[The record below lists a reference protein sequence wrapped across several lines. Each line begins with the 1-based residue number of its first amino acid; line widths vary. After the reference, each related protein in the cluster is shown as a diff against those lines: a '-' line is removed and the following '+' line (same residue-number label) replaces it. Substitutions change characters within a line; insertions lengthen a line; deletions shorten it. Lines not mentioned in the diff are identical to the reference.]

1 MEYGTGG
8 TSTKEKITE
17 RTVAA
22 AAPLTRDGVP
32 SKRLILDTELR
43 GFGLVVNATG
53 SKSYVVMRRVNG
65 RPVRFKFKNVGEV
78 TVAEARKQAAS
89 LLGKMSDGVDLIAQ
103 RRRARQEAQRAQ
115 AGITLDGAIALTEA
129 AMNARGR
136 APRTVD
142 DMKDRLRLYL
152 AGWLERP
159 LASITRQEVR
169 ERHAALATEI
179 ASGRYVLKRKNG
191 RGRRRVTGDGTR
203 TANRTFQLFRNVWN
217 RAAREHEAL
226 GEAPIHSVNWFKE
239 PRYEPALKPEAL
251 REWHEAVSKLEN
263 AVRRDFLLFALFSGM
278 RRTTIAE
285 MRWEHV
291 DLTRRV
297 LRVPNPKGGAE
308 RAFDLPLSSELVE
321 ILARRLA
328 EHEKLV
334 AGKDKMRPWVFPSQS
349 ATGHLSEPREDGV
362 PGTVHDLRR
371 MFITV
376 ATHRLKLHVYDVKL
390 LVNHVL
396 RGDVTMGYVAPD
408 VEQLRA
414 PMQAIADALKRLCEP
429 AGPTKAKVVQ
439 MRRERRAA
447 AAQA

>member
-1 MEYGTGG
+1 MEYGTRG

-22 AAPLTRDGVP
+22 ATPVIRDGVP

-65 RPVRFKFKNVGEV
+65 RPVRYKFKNVREIS
-78 TVAEARKQAAS
+78 VAEARKQASS
-89 LLGKMSDGVDLIAQ
+89 LLGRMSDGIDLIAE
-103 RRRARQEAQRAQ
+103 RRRARQEAQRAK
-115 AGITLDGAIALTEA
+115 AGVTLEGAIALTEA
-129 AMNARGR
+129 AMKARGR
-136 APRTVD
+136 AARTVE
-142 DMKDRLRLYL
+142 DMKDRLQLYL

-159 LASITRQEVR
+159 LGSLTRQEVR
-169 ERHAALATEI
+169 ERHAALAKEI
-179 ASGRYVLKRKNG
+179 AAGRYVLKRKNG

-217 RAAREHEAL
+217 RAAREHEEL
-226 GEAPIHSVNWFKE
+226 GDAPIHSVNWFKE
-239 PRYEPALKPEAL
+239 PRYEPALKLEAL
-251 REWHEAVSKLEN
+251 RDWHEAVTKLEN
-263 AVRRDFLLFALFSGM
+263 AVRRDFLLVALFSGM
-278 RRTTIAE
+278 RRTSVAE

-297 LRVPNPKGGAE
+297 LRVPNPKGGAD
-308 RAFDLPLSSELVE
+308 RAFDLPLSSELVK

-328 EHEKLV
+328 EHDKLV
-334 AGKDKMRPWVFPSQS
+334 AGKERLRPWVFPSQS
-349 ATGHLSEPREDGV
+349 ATGHLSEPREEGV

-376 ATHRLKLHVYDVKL
+376 GVHALKLHPYDVKL
-390 LVNHVL
+390 LVNHAL
-396 RGDVTMGYVAPD
+396 RGDVTAGYVAAS

-414 PMQAIADALKRLCEP
+414 PMQAITDELKRLCEP
-429 AGPTKAKVVQ
+429 RPPAKAKVVQ
-439 MRRERRAA
+439 MRRRERRAA
-447 AAQA
+447 T